1 MWTFLSRALSLFDFA
16 IFSLFTQKCCIKT
29 HILAVS
35 MSFLLYSAQM
45 QNGTILK
52 MDPVLYTGLA
62 FLYGIIFILLLG
74 ICCFCCFFA
83 VYKRYQISRFFSGQN
98 KQPHQQQQS
107 ETHIYDELEEC
118 QQEQFD
124 DHIYEDIED
133 IEPTTVL

>member
-1 MWTFLSRALSLFDFA
+1 M
-16 IFSLFTQKCCIKT
+16 CI
-29 HILAVS
+29 
-35 MSFLLYSAQM
+35 LLYSAQM

-83 VYKRYQISRFFSGQN
+83 VYKRDQIRRFFSGQN

-107 ETHIYDELEEC
+107 ETHIYDELEQLEEC
-118 QQEQFD
+118 QHEQFD
-124 DHIYEDIED
+124 DHIYEDIE
-133 IEPTTVL
+133 PTTVL